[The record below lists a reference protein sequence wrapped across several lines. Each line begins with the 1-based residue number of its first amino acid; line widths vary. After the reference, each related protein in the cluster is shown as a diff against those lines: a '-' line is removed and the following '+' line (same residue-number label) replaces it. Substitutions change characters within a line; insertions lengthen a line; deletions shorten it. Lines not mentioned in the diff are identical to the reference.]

1 MPKDI
6 VMRKANGNI
15 YRDSPKGGRKF
26 KIGNRSGGKPAN
38 TLSTAD
44 LQAVLENADKKRY
57 HAKVRAVLTN
67 RGVAV

>member
-1 MPKDI
+1 
-6 VMRKANGNI
+6 MRKANGNI

-38 TLSTAD
+38 ILSTAD
-44 LQAVLENADKKRY
+44 LKAVLENEDKKRY
-57 HAKVRAVLTN
+57 HAKARAVLVN

>member
-1 MPKDI
+1 
-6 VMRKANGNI
+6 MRKANGNI

-44 LQAVLENADKKRY
+44 LQAVLENSDKNRY